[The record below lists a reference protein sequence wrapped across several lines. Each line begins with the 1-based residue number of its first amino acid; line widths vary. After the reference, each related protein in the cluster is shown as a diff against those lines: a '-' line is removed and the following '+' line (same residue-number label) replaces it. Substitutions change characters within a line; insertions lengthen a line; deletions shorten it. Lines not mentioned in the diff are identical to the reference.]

1 MKNFIL
7 LLIIPFLSFT
17 QKIEYYSIH
26 QSELDYKGEFLKGYT
41 WYDALGKNT
50 LIISGSYYPRED
62 DEPIQYLI
70 GDAHVP
76 DFLLHEIYAYHY
88 VGAKNNTR
96 LLWDIRDKGDK
107 DEWLYF
113 DDFSISDLDDDGI
126 VEICIGYAITYGGSV
141 KVIMHESKNKYAIR
155 GNIAGWDLEYNM
167 FGKDSFS
174 GTPKVFQE
182 HAFDMWRDLAEEFA
196 TDSE

>member
-1 MKNFIL
+1 MTGVLIFTTGTPIKIL
-7 LLIIPFLSFT
+7 PFEAEETGTIS
-17 QKIEYYSIH
+17 IE
-26 QSELDYKGEFLKGYT
+26 D
-41 WYDALGKNT
+41 
-50 LIISGSYYPRED
+50 
-62 DEPIQYLI
+62 
-70 GDAHVP
+70 
-76 DFLLHEIYAYHY
+76 
-88 VGAKNNTR
+88 
-96 LLWDIRDKGDK
+96 
-107 DEWLYF
+107 
-113 DDFSISDLDDDGI
+113 
-126 VEICIGYAITYGGSV
+126 GYAITYGGSV